1 MKKILLFLAILFF
14 CAWNFVSAQG
24 IGAYM
29 SHGTFNIP
37 GQSPYVEVYLEII
50 GNTLVYKQLP
60 SGKYQGSIQ
69 VTMIVTQDSAVK
81 DFRKYELL
89 SAELADT
96 SGVGVNFIDQQRFTL
111 PNGSY
116 TLELS
121 IGDKNVA
128 KEPVKLQYPISVD
141 FPNEKCTVSTIQF
154 VNSYTRTNEPNVLSK
169 SGYDLVPMVDN
180 FFPSDKGKLI
190 FYSEI
195 YNPAVSQQPNDAYL
209 VSYYIESF
217 ENRKILNEY
226 ARSKKETAKPAM
238 VVMNEFDISK
248 LPSGNY
254 NLVVSVKDR
263 SNNEVA
269 SNTAFF
275 QRSNPSMDNAA
286 LDYASVDLSSSFS
299 SKITNADT
307 LKEFI
312 KSLTPI
318 ATETE
323 KIFINYQAPYAQM
336 PVLQQF
342 FQRFWE
348 ARDVFDPAKAWTVY
362 NIQVQRVNEAYG
374 TQVKKGYDT
383 DMGYVF
389 LRYGEP
395 STIQD
400 IPFESSSIDG
410 ESSVPYQIWQYYS
423 LFGGRERNKRFVFV
437 NKELGAREYT
447 LVHSDV
453 KGEIQDYGWRA
464 HTWRKKKFAVDR
476 GRDEL
481 FNSDSRAST
490 RYFNPY

>member
-1 MKKILLFLAILFF
+1 
-14 CAWNFVSAQG
+14 
-24 IGAYM
+24 M

-37 GQSPYVEVYLEII
+37 GQSPYMEVYLEII
-50 GNTLVYKQLP
+50 GNTLLYKQLP

-69 VTMIVTQDSAVK
+69 VTMIIKQDSAIK

-96 SGVGVNFIDQQRFTL
+96 SGVGVNFIDQQRFSL
-111 PNGSY
+111 PNGVY

-121 IGDKNVA
+121 IADNNVK
-128 KEPVKLQYPISVD
+128 KEPVKLLYPISLD
-141 FPNEKCTVSTIQF
+141 FADKKCSVSTIQF
-154 VNSYTRTNEPNVLSK
+154 VNSYTKTNEANVLSK

-180 FFPSDKGKLI
+180 FFPSDKSKLI

-195 YNPAVSQQPNDAYL
+195 YNPVHNENANDGFL

-217 ENRKILNEY
+217 DNRKILNEY
-226 ARSKKETAKPAM
+226 ARSKREVSKPAM
-238 VVMNEFDISK
+238 VVMNEFDISR

-254 NLVVSVKDR
+254 NLVVSVKDKA
-263 SNNEVA
+263 NNEIA
-269 SNTAFF
+269 YNSSFF
-275 QRSNPSMDNAA
+275 QRSNPALDTIA
-286 LDYASVDLSSSFS
+286 LDYANVDLLSSFAT
-299 SKITNADT
+299 KISNADT
-307 LKEFI
+307 LREYI

-318 ATETE
+318 STETE
-323 KIFINYQAPYAQM
+323 KIFINYQAPVAQLS
-336 PVLQQF
+336 VLQQF

-348 ARDVFDPAKAWTVY
+348 ARDAFDPLKAWTVY

-374 TQVKKGYDT
+374 TQVRKGYDT

-464 HTWRKKKFAVDR
+464 QTWRKKKLAVDR